1 MINHGNRV
9 QNRTIPVTMEAS
21 MSGIAF
27 ESLSGIR
34 HFNGY
39 RCQIEF
45 FGWNLRHRMS
55 LSKVEGRFE
64 ARGWHLLGGSST
76 KRYDRH
82 VTTSSVL
89 RTEQQ
94 LRVVARPASAS
105 PAVGYYQK
113 HIEQLQTLV
122 NAALG

>member
-94 LRVVARPASAS
+94 LRVRGPIFDVTQGP
-105 PAVGYYQK
+105 PDYQGQQNQAGTV
-113 HIEQLQTLV
+113 ERR
-122 NAALG
+122 